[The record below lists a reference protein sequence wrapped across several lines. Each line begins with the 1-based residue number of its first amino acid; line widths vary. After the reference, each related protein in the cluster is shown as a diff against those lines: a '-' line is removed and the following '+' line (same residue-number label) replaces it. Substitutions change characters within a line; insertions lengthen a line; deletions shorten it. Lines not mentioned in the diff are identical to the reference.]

1 MADWEAGG
9 LYLWKYVP
17 AARIRGPFWCFSAS
31 LARLFPVIEINKEFS
46 DFFDDPNRTRLT
58 ARESLA
64 FNVIGISG
72 WVLGAILIAA
82 ISGLTQKPSCSQIA
96 EPLTHPA
103 SPRSQTPRAPGC
115 TRTAPPPW
123 CP

>member
-1 MADWEAGG
+1 
-9 LYLWKYVP
+9 
-17 AARIRGPFWCFSAS
+17 
-31 LARLFPVIEINKEFS
+31 VIEINKEFS

-82 ISGLTQKPSCSQIA
+82 ISGLTQKP
-96 EPLTHPA
+96 
-103 SPRSQTPRAPGC
+103 
-115 TRTAPPPW
+115 
-123 CP
+123 